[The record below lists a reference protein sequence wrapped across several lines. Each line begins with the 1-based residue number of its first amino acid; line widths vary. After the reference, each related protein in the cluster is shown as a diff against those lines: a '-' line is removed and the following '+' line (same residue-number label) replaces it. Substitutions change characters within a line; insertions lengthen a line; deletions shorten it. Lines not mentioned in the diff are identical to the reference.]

1 MAPTMNM
8 TKPVTTAIAT
18 FVSIDKFIIFPFNL
32 WRQPPVAPFF
42 GFCFSYI
49 TSNFGVLMVVRKLKT
64 ETLNGVSGTSNIEG
78 KVTRVGA
85 SERGERMSFKR

>member
-49 TSNFGVLMVVRKLKT
+49 ASDFGVLMVVLKA
-64 ETLNGVSGTSNIEG
+64 ES
-78 KVTRVGA
+78 
-85 SERGERMSFKR
+85 

>member
-1 MAPTMNM
+1 MPTSKGNPAESAFRYPWTMAPTMNM

-49 TSNFGVLMVVRKLKT
+49 ASDFGVLMVVLKAK
-64 ETLNGVSGTSNIEG
+64 N
-78 KVTRVGA
+78 
-85 SERGERMSFKR
+85 

>member
-18 FVSIDKFIIFPFNL
+18 FVSIDKFIIFPFNYGGNPRRPL
-32 WRQPPVAPFF
+32 FF

-49 TSNFGVLMVVRKLKT
+49 ASNFGVLMVVLKA
-64 ETLNGVSGTSNIEG
+64 EN
-78 KVTRVGA
+78 
-85 SERGERMSFKR
+85 

>member
-32 WRQPPVAPFF
+32 CGTPVAPFF

-49 TSNFGVLMVVRKLKT
+49 ASNLGVLMVFLKA
-64 ETLNGVSGTSNIEG
+64 ES
-78 KVTRVGA
+78 
-85 SERGERMSFKR
+85 